1 VDELYLYHIK
11 TKDIT
16 YLLNEYEIPDYRSAL
31 NPRKGSCVR
40 HNRSLSLFFHHPEGS
55 AKAEGELLLQ
65 QIYPPIFG
73 VNIYWYSQHNFVFV
87 PWSIYFYPE
96 HGQLEQK
103 KENTMCA
110 LIEKVQYSLKEVKSC
125 L

>member
-1 VDELYLYHIK
+1 MYATIGL
-11 TKDIT
+11 
-16 YLLNEYEIPDYRSAL
+16 
-31 NPRKGSCVR
+31 
-40 HNRSLSLFFHHPEGS
+40 SLSLFFHRHPEGS

-65 QIYPPIFG
+65 QTYPPIFG
-73 VNIYWYSQHNFVFV
+73 VNIYWYSQHNCVFV

-103 KENTMCA
+103 KQMCA